1 MFCFFSFKVFPP
13 PLLEYLNPKH
23 MQCTVLSLSFSSLA
37 SFCLSLKCARRERER
52 THTELKKKRKED
64 EEQRRKDYYG
74 ARLLIST
81 RRERTHTRGSFLR
94 KAFYIY
100 KYLSRESFCFPAK
113 RVDFFPFL
121 CIIPGR
127 RASETSLSLSATTT
141 RRTRNRSHQRPNLR
155 PRTIG
160 TTQPRTTVR
169 R

>member
-1 MFCFFSFKVFPP
+1 
-13 PLLEYLNPKH
+13 

-52 THTELKKKRKED
+52 THTELKKKRFKED
-64 EEQRRKDYYG
+64 EEQRRKEYYG

-81 RRERTHTRGSFLR
+81 RREHTHTRTKSSFLR
-94 KAFYIY
+94 EAFYMY

-121 CIIPGR
+121 CLIPGR
-127 RASETSLSLSATTT
+127 RASETSLSLSATTTT